1 MPAILLER
9 LPLPSLHTYI
19 SFSVLFLALAT
30 FYAHQTVTAKLSF
43 DPNTQLEEELGL
55 PPELTNLTL
64 PYGEDEH
71 FYNMLYIMRIET
83 WCIWTL
89 VNSCYCVLILLGKL
103 IQNIVFGELRVSEQQ
118 HLKDKFWNFVFYKF
132 IFIFGVMNVQSM
144 DEVVLWIA
152 WFSGLGF
159 LHLLT
164 QLSKDRFEY
173 LSFSPATP
181 RSAHIKLLSL
191 LVTILI
197 LCTVILSGCVWVGMN
212 VSLTIFA
219 FLAAESVL
227 LLLRCL
233 YVMVRYVIQLYDMSL
248 EGVWEGRAIF
258 VYYTELVF
266 ELIDLAVNFG
276 HHLHMLLYGNI
287 FLSMASLV
295 ICMQLRF
302 LFYEF
307 QRRLKRHKNYL
318 RVVKDMESKFP
329 MATQENLEQN
339 ADDCAICWE
348 RMESARKL
356 PCGHLFHNSCLR
368 SWLEQDTSCPTCRTT
383 LSETNER
390 EDPRPRQPGA
400 PNGGEVIAPQP
411 NQGTTNHFFHFD
423 GSRYVSWLPSFSVE
437 VTHTNLLPGQQA
449 HATQTSQLDN
459 MAREVQVVFPNIP
472 QSVIMEDLR
481 ITRSIDLTIDNI
493 LEGRVTVPPVS
504 LTSGGHQR
512 NDSSGGTSNSSS
524 SSEGATSQPLS
535 LPPPTLP
542 PAPSSAIPS
551 SQLFSA
557 APLESQSQPQLPS
570 SHQDLQ
576 FGELPSKSVTQ
587 QAAARSS
594 EFSQSA
600 GLPLTMTGGRFS
612 KSATER
618 MSMLDQRKKA
628 MIEQARRNFELK
640 QERQLSTESASAVV
654 NPRISSED
662 NGASLG
668 RLETQ
673 TEEIPSNIAQ
683 ESSVR
688 GRDAADSEDRVR
700 RRALLLEATQ
710 RRLEGASG
718 RNSSGLSS

>member
-1 MPAILLER
+1 MPTILLER

-19 SFSVLFLALAT
+19 SLSVLFLGLAT
-30 FYAHQTVTAKLSF
+30 FYAHQTIMTKLTS
-43 DPNTQLEEELGL
+43 DPNTQLEEELDL
-55 PPELTNLTL
+55 PPELINLTL
-64 PYGEDEH
+64 PYSEDEH
-71 FYNMLYIMRIET
+71 FLNMLFIMRIET
-83 WCIWTL
+83 WCVWTL
-89 VNSCYCVLILLGKL
+89 VNSSYCVLILLGKL
-103 IQNIVFGELRVSEQQ
+103 IQSIVFGELRVSEQQ

-181 RSAHIKLLSL
+181 RSAHVKLLML
-191 LVTILI
+191 LLTILT
-197 LCTVILSGCVWVGMN
+197 LCVVILTGCVWVGIN
-212 VSLTIFA
+212 ISFTIFA
-219 FLAAESVL
+219 FLAAESLL

-233 YVMVRYVIQLYDMSL
+233 YVIVRYVIQLWDMSL

-266 ELIDLAVNFG
+266 ELVDLSVNFA
-276 HHLHMLLYGNI
+276 HHTHMLLYGNI

-295 ICMQLRF
+295 ISMQLRF

-307 QRRLKRHKNYL
+307 QRRIKRHKNYL

-329 MATQENLEQN
+329 MATQEDLEHN

-348 RMESARKL
+348 KMESARKL

-368 SWLEQDTSCPTCRTT
+368 SWLEQDTSCPTCRMT

-390 EDPRPRQPGA
+390 EEPQQRQPGA
-400 PNGGEVIAPQP
+400 PNVGEVIAPQP

-472 QSVIMEDLR
+472 QPVIMEDLR

-493 LEGRVTVPPVS
+493 LEGRVTVSPVS
-504 LTSGGHQR
+504 LNSSGHQR
-512 NDSSGGTSNSSS
+512 NDSLGAASILSSGT
-524 SSEGATSQPLS
+524 EITVSQPLS
-535 LPPPTLP
+535 LPPS
-542 PAPSSAIPS
+542 APSEPS
-551 SQLFSA
+551 NQLFSA
-557 APLESQSQPQLPS
+557 VPTESQSQPQLPNF
-570 SHQDLQ
+570 QPDLQ
-576 FGELPSKSVTQ
+576 LEELPSQS
-587 QAAARSS
+587 SS
-594 EFSQSA
+594 EILSSDQLSSQGSS
-600 GLPLTMTGGRFS
+600 LSNTTTGGRFS
-612 KSATER
+612 KSASER

-628 MIEQARRNFELK
+628 MLEQARRNYEQKLLRDSASTSIK
-640 QERQLSTESASAVV
+640 SSHSSNDPALHETSQVGDKDSQEVSTTASQEREVV
-654 NPRISSED
+654 N
-662 NGASLG
+662 NVGTA
-668 RLETQ
+668 
-673 TEEIPSNIAQ
+673 N
-683 ESSVR
+683 
-688 GRDAADSEDRVR
+688 EDRLR
-700 RRALLLEATQ
+700 RRAVLFEATQ
-710 RRLEGASG
+710 RRLGENPN
-718 RNSSGLSS
+718 RSSDGPRFG